1 MKTEKLIFLA
11 VVAAVLYSVFSEQK
25 KTGGGAVGKFGPT
38 GTLGPLQPGEV
49 GFDPGG
55 GDTSGAGATGSW

>member
-25 KTGGGAVGKFGPT
+25 KTGGGAVGKFGPG
-38 GTLGPLQPGEV
+38 GTLGPTGDFV
-49 GFDPGG
+49 PGG
-55 GDTSGAGATGSW
+55 GDFGATSGATGSW